1 MLKSDCHRESR
12 VLSPKNN
19 RGSKGQRM
27 KLAHFSNALRAGR
40 FAALMLLTG
49 AVPAAENPPSLRE
62 AFSAYFP
69 VGTAIN
75 RSQATGTGG
84 RRGVEQVT
92 QEVAL
97 VKHQFN
103 QVTAEND
110 MKWQLIHPREGADGY
125 DFGPADAFVNFGLSN
140 RMEIVGHTLVWHS
153 QTPNWVFAGTNPAP
167 AVTNA
172 ATVVTP
178 VPSAAPASTNAPG
191 TPAAGRARFGPGLG
205 GGQFGRYN
213 GPRAS
218 RDELLQRMRDHIH
231 TVVGR
236 YKGRV
241 KVWDVVNE
249 ALADGGPENV
259 LRNSLWLEI
268 IGPDFIAKA
277 FQYAHEADPDAILRY
292 NDYGLENPVKTQKL
306 IALIKTLQEQKVP
319 VHAIGTQAH
328 LNVSTAGFE
337 QMDRSL
343 TEIAKLGLPIHVT
356 ELDINS
362 AQSGQRGTGA
372 DVAANAATTQ
382 GGLVSDADRKLADA
396 YSGIF
401 RAFLKH
407 RDSVKMVTFWGV
419 NDAVSWRAQGKP
431 LVFDGENQPK
441 PAFQAII
448 DEAKK
453 ATVAP

>member
-1 MLKSDCHRESR
+1 
-12 VLSPKNN
+12 
-19 RGSKGQRM
+19 M
-27 KLAHFSNALRAGR
+27 KPSHSYAALRLAP
-40 FAALMLLTG
+40 LSLLLAFDLT
-49 AVPAAENPPSLRE
+49 ARAAEGPALGESFRDH
-62 AFSAYFP
+62 FQ

-75 RSQATGTGG
+75 RSHATGGAGG
-84 RRGVEQVT
+84 RRSTDQVA
-92 QEVAL
+92 QEIAL
-97 VKHQFN
+97 VKRHFN

-110 MKWQLIHPREGADGY
+110 MKWQLIHPREGQDGY
-125 DFGPADAFVNFGLSN
+125 DFAGADALVAFGLSN
-140 RMEIVGHTLVWHS
+140 RMEVVGHTLVWHS
-153 QTPNWVFAGTNPAP
+153 QTPNWVFAGTNPPPPGATNPPP
-167 AVTNA
+167 AFA
-172 ATVVTP
+172 AGN
-178 VPSAAPASTNAPG
+178 TNAPG
-191 TPAAGRARFGPGLG
+191 TNRFGRGPG
-205 GGQFGRYN
+205 FGRYT

-236 YKGRV
+236 YKGKV

-292 NDYGLENPVKTQKL
+292 NDYGLENPVKIQKL
-306 IALIKTLQEQKVP
+306 VTLIKSLQEQKVP
-319 VHAIGTQAH
+319 IHAIGTQAH

-362 AQSGQRGTGA
+362 AQGGQRGTGA
-372 DVAANAATTQ
+372 EIAANAAATQ
-382 GGLVSDADRKLADA
+382 GGLVSDAEQKLAEA
-396 YSGIF
+396 YAGVF

-407 RDSVKMVTFWGV
+407 RNSVKMVTFWGV
-419 NDAVSWRAQGKP
+419 NDAVSWRAQGRP
-431 LVFDGENQPK
+431 LLFDGDNQPK
-441 PAFQAII
+441 PAF
-448 DEAKK
+448 EAVIKEAQK
-453 ATVAP
+453 AASAP

>member
-1 MLKSDCHRESR
+1 MNPCARIHL
-12 VLSPKNN
+12 LSA
-19 RGSKGQRM
+19 GL
-27 KLAHFSNALRAGR
+27 LA
-40 FAALMLLTG
+40 AATLT
-49 AVPAAENPPSLRE
+49 AAEPPSLKE
-62 AFSAYFP
+62 AFAARFQ
-69 VGTAIN
+69 VGAAIN
-75 RSQATGTGG
+75 RLQATGTGG
-84 RRGVEQVT
+84 RRSAEQVT

-97 VKHQFN
+97 VKRHFN

-110 MKWQLIHPREGADGY
+110 MKWQLIHPREGKDGY
-125 DFGPADAFVNFGLSN
+125 DFGPADAFVDFGLSN

-153 QTPNWVFAGTNPAP
+153 QTPNWVFAGTNPP
-167 AVTNA
+167 PVVTNA
-172 ATVVTP
+172 PP
-178 VPSAAPASTNAPG
+178 VAAVSTNAPG
-191 TPAAGRARFGPGLG
+191 TNATGRGRFGPG
-205 GGQFGRYN
+205 FGRYN

-236 YKGRV
+236 YKGKV

-277 FQYAHEADPDAILRY
+277 FQYAHEADPGAILRY
-292 NDYGLENPVKTQKL
+292 NDYGLENPVKIQKL
-306 IALIKTLQEQKVP
+306 VTLVRSLREQKVP
-319 VHAIGTQAH
+319 IHAIGTQAH

-362 AQSGQRGTGA
+362 AQGGQRTTGA

-382 GGLVSDADRKLADA
+382 GGLVSDADKNLADA
-396 YSGIF
+396 YAGIF

-419 NDAVSWRAQGKP
+419 NDAVSWRANGKP
-431 LVFDGENQPK
+431 LLFDGDNRPK
-441 PAFQAII
+441 PAF
-448 DEAKK
+448 EAVISEASK
-453 ATVAP
+453 AADSR